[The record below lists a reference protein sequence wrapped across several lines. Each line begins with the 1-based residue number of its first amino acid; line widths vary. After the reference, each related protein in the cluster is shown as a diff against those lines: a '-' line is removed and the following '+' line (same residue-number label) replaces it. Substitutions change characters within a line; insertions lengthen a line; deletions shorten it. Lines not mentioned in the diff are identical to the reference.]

1 MKKARILFLLC
12 LVAALTIGMAVT
24 ASANEEP
31 TPIESIWF
39 TVTEPMADTPIPEG
53 ALDGVSVMC
62 KTASQGEV
70 LEYPDAIESVVWSWN
85 DGGYFQ
91 PHNTYV
97 ARLTITLKEGYQFN
111 SQVIVIQGEDMS
123 YYTPDG
129 NTVTAE
135 LYINPQAAQY
145 TAAYVET
152 LPVPTPGEAIA
163 PYSYTPEGNAFTV
176 AGTWYVYD
184 YQTQTAVPAAGN
196 FEDGKLYQLQLT
208 ATAATGW
215 EFDSPYLHILN
226 PGEFYQQEYY
236 GDSWEGPNMTVTVS
250 APCGEME
257 WIHDVPVIGAP
268 DSITAGGT
276 ITVPTLSSKYENVNI
291 TAQWLDA
298 NYDPATGTFQDGKV
312 YYLHLTI
319 TPKEGYL
326 LNSWIWAS
334 DEEGDRLGSC
344 EANGTKADILVKYS
358 LLPKVDKVEIS
369 GVVGAVIGQTPTTE
383 GIKAPENVHYS
394 LDGANWH
401 NETTYEEFTSFV
413 DGNRYC
419 LYIYVHAAEGYEF
432 TEDTVV
438 TVNGEEVKNAYIGD
452 EYIEIPM
459 IYSFLKQIDKVDIT
473 VPAPEVGQTATLD
486 SIVLPEGIELDENQS
501 YWYEYVTEE
510 VEGENWGHQKQVEG
524 AFQKGHKYYLELNFH
539 VKSGYEFTEEAELY
553 LNGAPVDG
561 YKDTYGHLWSNG
573 GYLHTCYSF
582 MEVINKVEITGVPAP
597 AVGQTAT
604 TEDIKIAGAG
614 KAEIFWIEEGAQ
626 SAEPFTGKFEAGKA
640 YYLQISFD
648 SAEGTEFA
656 ENCIITV
663 NGEEAEN
670 GWAWGE
676 GGYASVRYS
685 FKTVIDKVEITGLPQ
700 FSVGGTASVGSL
712 KAPEGANYTVIGM
725 WVDAEGD
732 DSESF
737 TGTFKADGVYMLY
750 VGAEPKDGYEFA
762 EEVQFL
768 IDGKAPETA
777 QVGTGPEYVVAQ
789 YYFAPSYEEYG
800 KLELTVKDPVIGG
813 KIEDYTPKAPED
825 SKYELE
831 AMWGV
836 SEDGKT
842 WRQASGVFEEGKY
855 YMLRLY
861 INLRIDEENTWFGNN
876 PQASIN
882 GVDIVWDGD
891 ENYAGPSYMSMMFN
905 SGKLC
910 NHTYGNWTSADGKT
924 HSQTCSKCGDVVTE
938 NHVWTSNSDE
948 KCDTCGY
955 NRSDNPPTGDAIIP
969 ACLLALCSV
978 TALVVIKRRSVR

>member
-1 MKKARILFLLC
+1 MRKARILFLLC

-24 ASANEEP
+24 ASADEP
-31 TPIESIWF
+31 TGQITSVHI
-39 TVTEPMADTPIPEG
+39 TVTEPLDGTPIPEG
-53 ALDGVSVMC
+53 PLEGTTVTVQTGDIDCSDVIASVEWIW
-62 KTASQGEV
+62 Q
-70 LEYPDAIESVVWSWN
+70 ES
-85 DGGYFQ
+85 GYFQ
-91 PHNTYV
+91 GHNTYAPMV
-97 ARLTITLKEGYQFN
+97 KVTLKEGSEFAPYVAVYKNGFGFGSVEPVN
-111 SQVIVIQGEDMS
+111 GVINAEI
-123 YYTPDG
+123 PI
-129 NTVTAE
+129 TAA
-135 LYINPQAAQY
+135 PTQY
-145 TAAYVET
+145 TAAHVES

-176 AGTWYVYD
+176 AGTWQVYD
-184 YQTQTAVPAAGN
+184 YQTQTAVPAIGN

-208 ATAATGW
+208 VTAAAGW
-215 EFDSPYLHILN
+215 EFDGPYLHIMN
-226 PGEFYQQEYY
+226 PGELYQQEYY

-250 APCGEME
+250 VPCGEME
-257 WIHDVPVIGAP
+257 WIGEIPVLGAP
-268 DSITAGGT
+268 EGITAGDT

-291 TAQWLDA
+291 TAQWLDGD
-298 NYDPATGTFQDGKV
+298 YDPASGTFQDGKV

-326 LNSWIWAS
+326 LNGWIRVC
-334 DEEGDRLGSC
+334 DEEGRYLAGS
-344 EANGTKADILVKYS
+344 ETNGTKAEVLVKYS

-369 GVVGAVIGQTPTTE
+369 GVVGAVIGQAPTTE

-394 LDGANWH
+394 VDGANWH

-438 TVNGEEVKNAYIGD
+438 TVNGEEVEEPYIND
-452 EYIEIPM
+452 EYIEIPL
-459 IYSFLKQIDKVDIT
+459 IYSFLKQLDKVDIT
-473 VPAPEVGQTATLD
+473 VPAPQIGQTATLEG
-486 SIVLPEGIELDENQS
+486 IVLPEGIELEENQV
-501 YWYEYVTEE
+501 YWYEYVTE
-510 VEGENWGHQKQVEG
+510 VMDGENYGVQKPVEG
-524 AFQKGHKYYLELNFH
+524 AFQKGHKYYLDLNFY
-539 VKSGYEFTEEAELY
+539 VKTGYELTEEAELY
-553 LNGAPVDG
+553 LNGALVEG
-561 YKDTYGHLWSNG
+561 YNDTYGHLWSNG

-582 MEVINKVEITGVPAP
+582 MEMINKVEITGVPTP
-597 AVGQTAT
+597 VVGQTAT
-604 TEDIKIAGAG
+604 TEDIKITGAG
-614 KAEIFWIEEGAQ
+614 KSEIFWVEEGAE
-626 SAEPFTGKFEAGKA
+626 SPEPFTGKFEAGKA

-656 ENCIITV
+656 ENCTITV
-663 NGEEAEN
+663 NGEETDN
-670 GWAWGE
+670 GWASGE
-676 GGYASVRYS
+676 GGYVSLRYS

-712 KAPEGANYTVIGM
+712 KAPEGANYTVKGM
-725 WVDAEGD
+725 WNDATGD
-732 DSESF
+732 DGEPY
-737 TGTFKADGVYMLY
+737 TGTFKADGRYMLY
-750 VGAEPKDGYEFA
+750 VGVEPKDGYEFA

-768 IDGKAPETA
+768 IDGKAPETV
-777 QVGTGPEYVVAQ
+777 QVHASPEYAIAQ
-789 YYFAPSYEEYG
+789 YYFAPAYEEHG

-813 KIEDYTPKAPED
+813 KIEDYLPKAPED

-861 INLRIDEENTWFGNN
+861 INLRADEENTWFGNK

-924 HSQTCSKCGDVVTE
+924 HSKTCSKCGDVVTE

-969 ACLLALCSV
+969 AALLALCSV
-978 TALVVIKRRSVR
+978 TALVIIKRRSVR